1 MKLTDSYARTLR
13 PRKPGRWLWRFAAL
27 LALLFGV
34 AGLLMGL
41 TSAATLLGHP
51 LVMGEFNDTTSEA
64 GVLLGAGLVLLLMAI
79 LLWRKCRRSLQAG
92 NDLSLAPHLLKKRG

>member
-13 PRKPGRWLWRFAAL
+13 PRKPSRWLWRFAAL

-41 TSAATLLGHP
+41 TSAANLLGHP